1 MFSPAGG
8 LSITTGTKQ
17 MKTKTTLATLLLA
30 AVMVKQLKHD
40 LDTNEEG

>member
-8 LSITTGTKQ
+8 LSITTGTTQ
-17 MKTKTTLATLLLA
+17 MKTKTALAALLLA
-30 AVMVKQLKHD
+30 AVRVKQLKHD